1 MASPWNAAVQ
11 RRFTSAKHPPSH
23 SRFGVAGQLRR
34 KQSDS
39 LPRLQRGLTVALQST
54 NASRPKYLNPF
65 NLNPFTENMN

>member
-39 LPRLQRGLTVALQST
+39 LTVALQST